1 LASSIV
7 AGLTLA
13 SHELER
19 YDWPGNIRKLQN
31 VIGRAVILS
40 KRSRLRLGLAL
51 AGVPAAMPSFV
62 AADDP
67 QLPIL
72 TEDAWDEGYRANL
85 LNALKRAEGRIYGPG
100 GAAICSA

>member
-1 LASSIV
+1 
-7 AGLTLA
+7 
-13 SHELER
+13 
-19 YDWPGNIRKLQN
+19 
-31 VIGRAVILS
+31 
-40 KRSRLRLGLAL
+40 
-51 AGVPAAMPSFV
+51 VPAAMPSFV